1 MQAQLQSIT
10 EGNRPVRV
18 GRILRMSRGT
28 LCSRGAPRVR
38 PRCDSSRSLG
48 RTRGA
53 PLRKS
58 AIAAFTLA
66 ELIIGFGLSMMV
78 MAAVLSSYVFIA
90 GAYTKLVGFSEPN
103 QPTFEAQGRRT
114 LDVLAADAQVALGI
128 VTPPSATYP
137 LSASQVTLIVPRP
150 TGGTKNVTYYYHSGN
165 AGAVTI
171 GGTSFTLPA
180 KCLVRIDWSIS
191 PAVAATLHTSLT
203 SCAFSYFD
211 AFADVE
217 VTGTARSYTTYV
229 NYLPGIKQLS
239 LALSAQSLSQSGTR
253 STSREYMV
261 QSPRYV
267 FRNKALLY

>member
-1 MQAQLQSIT
+1 MHVHPKRLS
-10 EGNRPVRV
+10 EGIYPAKV

-28 LCSRGAPRVR
+28 PR
-38 PRCDSSRSLG
+38 
-48 RTRGA
+48 
-53 PLRKS
+53 RK
-58 AIAAFTLA
+58 ATTAGFTLA
-66 ELIIGFGLSMMV
+66 ELIIAFGLSMMV

-90 GAYTKLVGFSEPN
+90 RAYTTIVGFSEPN

-114 LDVLAADAQVALGI
+114 LDVLAADAQVAWGI
-128 VTPPSATYP
+128 VTPPTATYP
-137 LSASQVTLIVPRP
+137 LSASQVTLIVPRA

-165 AGAVTI
+165 AGAVSI
-171 GGTSFTLPA
+171 GGTSFSLPA
-180 KCLVRIDWSIS
+180 KCLVRIDWSSS
-191 PAVAATLHTSLT
+191 PAVASTLHTSIT

-211 AFADVE
+211 TFAVVE
-217 VTGTARSYTTYV
+217 VVTGTARSYTTYA

-253 STSREYMV
+253 NTSREYTV